1 MADSTNYTVKNVC
14 DYTRDL
20 RGRYGKL
27 CRKHPRKSAFIIST
41 ENFPYLLRCPLGF
54 RAGRAPG
61 GHPWTRRRTAR
72 VVARR
77 GGRPVFNSWSLLPML
92 PPPDWCALD
101 ELCECLY
108 TGSPCMRCEYLDR
121 SCGGRHT
128 LYLDRADSQLD
139 GHMSVLYAGRQLF
152 VFALMRSLHA
162 PLNVYIKSH
171 FTKFYANTWLTH
183 YRFTWVIQKFV
194 KHCTLKSYLIMPL
207 RRIPAYWYCIFLT
220 NGIHKCAPYN
230 RL

>member
-1 MADSTNYTVKNVC
+1 MSVIIRVICVVATANSAVNIHASPRLLFPRRTFRIYYDARLDFGPAGRRAGT
-14 DYTRDL
+14 
-20 RGRYGKL
+20 RGRV
-27 CRKHPRKSAFIIST
+27 
-41 ENFPYLLRCPLGF
+41 
-54 RAGRAPG
+54 
-61 GHPWTRRRTAR
+61 RRRTAR